1 MDVKISHST
10 KFLFGKIDLPASK
23 SISNRLL
30 IIQQLCNQPFEIIN
44 CSEAND
50 TQLLKNILKENR
62 NVIDAED
69 AGTTFRFLTAF
80 YASREGEKILTGS
93 ERMKKR
99 PIGILVDALRE
110 IGADISYMEEEGFP
124 PIAIRGKA
132 LKGGEISIDA
142 TVSSQYIS
150 ALMLIAPCLDLGLTL
165 SLKGDLA
172 SKPYIKMT
180 LNLMK
185 KMGINYLWKGHVI
198 TVPSQSYKPLSIIVE
213 PDWSAASYFFAMAS
227 LSSSAEL
234 TLNGLNK
241 DSIQGDKVVTSLFEQ
256 FGVKVSYL
264 KKGIKLRK
272 EYGDNPLKQFEFD
285 FSDCPDL
292 VQTMVPIVAYNQLPA
307 IFKGVKSLKI
317 KESNRAEALQKEM
330 AKFGVDIK
338 ILDDNQFEIIPSE
351 FKENSKGVDTYLDH
365 RMAMAFTCLAL
376 AQDEIIIK
384 DAKVIQKS
392 FPTFWDSI
400 QNIGFEVDKLK

>member
-1 MDVKISHST
+1 MDVKISHPS

-30 IIQQLCNQPFEIIN
+30 IIQQLCNQPFEIFN

-93 ERMKKR
+93 DRMKKR
-99 PIGILVDALRE
+99 PIKILVDALRE
-110 IGADISYMEEEGFP
+110 IGADISYMEEDGYP

-150 ALMLIAPCLDLGLTL
+150 ALLLIAPCLDLGLTL
-165 SLKGDLA
+165 SLKGELS

-185 KMGINYLWKGHVI
+185 KMGVNYLWKGNVI
-198 TVPSQSYKPLSIIVE
+198 TLPSQGYKPLSIIVE

-241 DSIQGDKVVTSLFEQ
+241 DSIQGDRIVTTLFEQ
-256 FGVKVSYL
+256 FGIKVSYL

-292 VQTMVPIVAYNQLPA
+292 VQTLVPIVAVNQLPA

-317 KESNRAEALQKEM
+317 KETNRSVALQKEM
-330 AKFGVDIK
+330 AKFGIEIK
-338 ILDDNQFEIIPSE
+338 IIDDDQFEMIPSE
-351 FKENSKGVDTYLDH
+351 IKENKDSVKTYLDH

-376 AQDEIIIK
+376 IQDELIIK
-384 DAKVIQKS
+384 KSEVVQKS
-392 FPTFWDSI
+392 FPTFWESI
-400 QNIGFEVDKLK
+400 QNIGFEVEKV